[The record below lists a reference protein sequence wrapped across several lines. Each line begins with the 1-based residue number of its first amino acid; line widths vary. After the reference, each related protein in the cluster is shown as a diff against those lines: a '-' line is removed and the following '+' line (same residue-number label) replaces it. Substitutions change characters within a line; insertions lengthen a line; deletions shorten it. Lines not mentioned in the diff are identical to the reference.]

1 MVQSIEVNKAVTPDM
16 DGDAIGGSV
25 NLVTRSAPYD
35 QRVSLT
41 LGSGYNLISEKPMLT
56 EAFI

>member
-1 MVQSIEVNKAVTPDM
+1 MNKAVTPDM